1 MSIEKIDPTKR
12 QEINQF
18 LNFPLQL
25 YRNSPYWVCPLLS
38 DQRKFMQPDSPF
50 FEHADGVLF
59 IARRGNHIVGR
70 IGAVV
75 NHRYNEF
82 QKEKTGFFGFWE
94 CINDYAVAVELF
106 NTAVGYLKQQGME
119 RVRGPASYSTNEE
132 CGLLVDGFDTS
143 PVVMMS
149 YNPPYYKDLME
160 RYGFQKSMD
169 LYAYRIDK
177 DKLPDRIE
185 RGAKLL
191 EKRLSIKV
199 RPFNKSD
206 FWGEAK
212 RILEVYNSAWSLNWC
227 AVPWTEREFFH
238 LAKSMKTVADLDLA
252 FIAEDKDKPV
262 GFSITLPDINQ
273 ALKHIKGKLCP
284 LALVKLLYYSRKI
297 TFVRIPMLG
306 VIKEYRNRGIDT
318 LFYHY
323 TIQKGI
329 QKGYTA
335 AEMSWIL
342 ENNVEMNRAL
352 EKIGAVRYKTYRFY
366 DYPLTTGE
374 IKKPKDAKDN

>member
-1 MSIEKIDPTKR
+1 VSIEQIDPSKHQDLDR
-12 QEINQF
+12 F
-18 LNFPLQL
+18 LNFPLKL
-25 YRNSPYWVCPLLS
+25 YRNLPYWVCPLLS
-38 DQRKFMQPDSPF
+38 DQRKFLHPNSPF
-50 FEHADGVLF
+50 FEHADGALF
-59 IARRGNHIVGR
+59 LLRKGNDIVGR

-94 CINDYAVAVELF
+94 CINDYEVAKELF
-106 NTAVGYLKQQGME
+106 DTVVDYLRQQGME
-119 RVRGPASYSTNEE
+119 QVRGPASYSTNEE
-132 CGLLVDGFDTS
+132 CGLLVDGFDSS
-143 PVVMMS
+143 PVVMMP
-149 YNPPYYKDLME
+149 YNPPYYQQLME
-160 RYGFQKSMD
+160 RYGFQKVMD
-169 LYAYRIDK
+169 IYAYRIDK
-177 DKLPDRIE
+177 DKVPDRIE

-199 RPFNKSD
+199 RPFNKHD

-227 AVPWTEREFFH
+227 AVPWTEREFLH

-252 FIAEDKDKPV
+252 FIAEDQDKPV

-273 ALKHIKGKLCP
+273 ALKHIRGRLYP
-284 LALVKLLYYSRKI
+284 WSLLKLLYYSRKI
-297 TFVRIPMLG
+297 TFVRIPMMG

-335 AEMSWIL
+335 AELSWIL

-352 EKIGAVRYKTYRFY
+352 EKMGAVRYKTYRFY
-366 DYPLTTGE
+366 DYPLVNSN
-374 IKKPKDAKDN
+374 KLKDTN